1 MEAEQAR
8 ILIVDDDRELRE
20 LIAETLSEYGYYSQ
34 AAKNGAELFAALE
47 REPFDLILLDI
58 MMPGEDGLSLCR
70 RLRAPGR
77 GGVRPAGRE
86 RELSRSGRLVRPGG
100 LSAKLAG
107 TARHDA
113 RSAGGYARCCAA
125 RRSPERRAG

>member
-47 REPFDLILLDI
+47 REPFDLRLSPILCK
-58 MMPGEDGLSLCR
+58 P
-70 RLRAPGR
+70 
-77 GGVRPAGRE
+77 
-86 RELSRSGRLVRPGG
+86 
-100 LSAKLAG
+100 
-107 TARHDA
+107 
-113 RSAGGYARCCAA
+113 
-125 RRSPERRAG
+125 RRSRRIYLRQTEGYI